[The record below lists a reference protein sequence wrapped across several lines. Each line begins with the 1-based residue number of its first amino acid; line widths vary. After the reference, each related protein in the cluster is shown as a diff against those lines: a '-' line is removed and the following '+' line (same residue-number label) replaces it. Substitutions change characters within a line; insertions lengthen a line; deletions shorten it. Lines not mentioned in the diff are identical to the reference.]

1 MSDKNILGGKN
12 TRSVYTPMSETEQE
26 ALDRLRAS
34 QDLVLEVDGIGEIP
48 LEQANIII
56 GDHRLGIRFQITFR
70 TKDNQIQ
77 TVPYLDL
84 LLRTRQGITLFK
96 ERQPFRDINGNA
108 MMVNTGMTIPM
119 QWDIGINQIDEK
131 VVKAIMPGATGLTS
145 RRGNERLT
153 GVQQKTLREVR
164 KMEHRAREATKKG
177 VQESVQ
183 RAQAP
188 VKPDSKKMAP

>member
-26 ALDRLRAS
+26 ALDRLRTS
-34 QDLVLEVDGIGEIP
+34 QDLVLEVSGIGEIP
-48 LEQANIII
+48 LEQTNIII
-56 GDHRLGIRFQITFR
+56 GDHRLGIRFQITFQ
-70 TKDNQIQ
+70 TQGNKVQ

-84 LLRTRQGITLFK
+84 HLRTRQGITLFK
-96 ERQPFRDINGNA
+96 ERQPFRDIHGNA
-108 MMVNTGMTIPM
+108 MMVSTGMTIPM

-131 VVKAIMPGATGLTS
+131 VVKAIMPSAVGLTS

-153 GVQQKTLREVR
+153 TVQQKTLREVR
-164 KMEHRAREATKKG
+164 KMEQRARDATKKG
-177 VQESVQ
+177 VQESIQ

-188 VKPDSKKMAP
+188 VKPDAKKMAP